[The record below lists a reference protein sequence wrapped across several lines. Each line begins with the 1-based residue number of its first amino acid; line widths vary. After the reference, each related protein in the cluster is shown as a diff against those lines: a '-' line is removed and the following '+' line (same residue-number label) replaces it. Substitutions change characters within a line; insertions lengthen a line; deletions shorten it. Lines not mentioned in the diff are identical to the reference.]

1 MTAATTDPMIAATT
15 EPVSSLVIEPHS
27 VAGRLRFGLRDLYT
41 MTRRYVLRARR
52 QGDVIFGS
60 VLSPIIFVVLFGYV
74 FGSAI
79 TVPGGHY
86 RAYLLSGLFAQTT
99 LFASSTVAVAVATDM
114 SEGVIDRMRTLPVAR
129 SAVLVGRAVS
139 NSIIGLPA
147 LAVMITCA
155 LIVGWRAGAG
165 LGQAVLGFLLLELFG
180 FAMAWVGIWLGMVAR
195 SPQSADV
202 LSMLPGFLLGF
213 ISNVF
218 VPTQGMPAWL
228 RVVAQWNPLSAVV
241 AAARQLFGTTQG
253 GPVPHVWSL
262 QHPIPTTLAMTVLL
276 LVIFVPLS
284 VRLYTRRSR

>member
-1 MTAATTDPMIAATT
+1 MTAATIARG
-15 EPVSSLVIEPHS
+15 PLVIEPDNA
-27 VAGRLRFGLRDLYT
+27 VTRFRFGLRDLYT

-114 SEGVIDRMRTLPVAR
+114 SEGVIDRMRTMPVAR
-129 SAVLVGRAVS
+129 SAVLMGRAVS

-147 LAVMITCA
+147 LAVMISCA
-155 LIVGWRAGAG
+155 LIVGWRAQAG
-165 LGQAVLGFLLLELFG
+165 LGRAVLGFLLLGGFG
-180 FAMAWVGIWLGMVAR
+180 FAVAWVGIWLGMVAR

-228 RVVAQWNPLSAVV
+228 RVVAQ
-241 AAARQLFGTTQG
+241 
-253 GPVPHVWSL
+253 
-262 QHPIPTTLAMTVLL
+262 
-276 LVIFVPLS
+276 
-284 VRLYTRRSR
+284 

>member
-1 MTAATTDPMIAATT
+1 MTAPAAPAAPAVT
-15 EPVSSLVIEPHS
+15 PAAGLVIEPRNP
-27 VAGRLRFGLRDLYT
+27 ADRFWFGLRDFYT

-52 QGDVIFGS
+52 QSDVIFGS
-60 VLSPIIFVVLFGYV
+60 LLSPIIFVVLFGYV

-114 SEGVIDRMRTLPVAR
+114 SEGVIDRMRTMPVAR
-129 SAVLVGRAVS
+129 SAVLMGRAVS

-147 LAVMITCA
+147 LAVMISCA
-155 LIVGWRAGAG
+155 LIVGWRAEAG
-165 LGQAVLGFLLLELFG
+165 LGRAVLGFLLLAVFG

-202 LSMLPGFLLGF
+202 LSMLPSFLLGF

-218 VPTQGMPAWL
+218 VPTEGMPAWL

-262 QHPIPTTLAMTVLL
+262 QHPVPTTLIMTVLL
-276 LVIFVPLS
+276 LAVFVPLS
-284 VRLYTRRSR
+284 VRLYTRRTR

>member
-1 MTAATTDPMIAATT
+1 MTAPAITPATM
-15 EPVSSLVIEPHS
+15 SSLVIEPGNS
-27 VAGRLRFGLRDLYT
+27 AERLRFGLRDFYT

-52 QGDVIFGS
+52 QADVIFGS
-60 VLSPIIFVVLFGYV
+60 LLSPVIFVVLFGYV

-114 SEGVIDRMRTLPVAR
+114 SEGVIDRMRTMPVAR
-129 SAVLVGRAVS
+129 SAVLMGRAVS

-147 LAVMITCA
+147 LAVMISCA
-155 LIVGWRAGAG
+155 LIVGWRAQAG
-165 LGQAVLGFLLLELFG
+165 LGRAVLGFLLLEVFG

-253 GPVPHVWSL
+253 GPVPPVWSL
-262 QHPIPTTLAMTVLL
+262 QHPVPTTLAMTVLL
-276 LVIFVPLS
+276 LAVFVPLS

>member
-1 MTAATTDPMIAATT
+1 MTAATTA
-15 EPVSSLVIEPHS
+15 PVSSLVIEP
-27 VAGRLRFGLRDLYT
+27 ANTTERLRFGLRDLYT

-60 VLSPIIFVVLFGYV
+60 LLSPVIFVVLFGYV

-79 TVPGGHY
+79 SVPGGHY

-114 SEGVIDRMRTLPVAR
+114 SEGVIDRMRTLPITR

-147 LAVMITCA
+147 LVVMITCA

-165 LGQAVLGFLLLELFG
+165 LGHAVLGFLLLELFG

-262 QHPIPTTLAMTVLL
+262 QHPIPATLAMTVLL
-276 LVIFVPLS
+276 LAIFVPLS

>member
-1 MTAATTDPMIAATT
+1 MTAPATFPATA
-15 EPVSSLVIEPHS
+15 LLIEPDGP
-27 VAGRLRFGLRDLYT
+27 AGRFRFGLRDFYT
-41 MTRRYVLRARR
+41 MTRRYVLRAGR
-52 QGDVIFGS
+52 QADVIFGS
-60 VLSPIIFVVLFGYV
+60 LLSPIIFVVLFGYV

-86 RAYLLSGLFAQTT
+86 RAYLLSGLFAQGT

-114 SEGVIDRMRTLPVAR
+114 SEGVIDRMRTLPIAR
-129 SAVLVGRAVS
+129 SAVLAGRSVS
-139 NSIIGLPA
+139 NTIVGLPA
-147 LAVMITCA
+147 LAVMIVCA
-155 LIVGWRAGAG
+155 LVVGWRAEAG
-165 LGQAVLGFLLLELFG
+165 LGRAVLGFLLLQLFG

-228 RVVAQWNPLSAVV
+228 RVIAQWNPLSAVV

-262 QHPIPTTLAMTVLL
+262 QHPVPTTLGMTVLL
-276 LVIFVPLS
+276 LAVFVPVS
-284 VRLYTRRSR
+284 VRLYNRRSR

>member
-1 MTAATTDPMIAATT
+1 MTAATIARG
-15 EPVSSLVIEPHS
+15 PLVIEPDT
-27 VAGRLRFGLRDLYT
+27 AATRFRFGLRDFYT

-60 VLSPIIFVVLFGYV
+60 VLSPVIFVVLFGYV

-114 SEGVIDRMRTLPVAR
+114 SEGVIDRMRTMPVAR
-129 SAVLVGRAVS
+129 SAVLMGRAVS

-147 LAVMITCA
+147 LAVMISCA
-155 LIVGWRAGAG
+155 LIVGWRAQAG
-165 LGQAVLGFLLLELFG
+165 LGRAVLGFLLLEVFG

-228 RVVAQWNPLSAVV
+228 RGVAQWNPLSAVV

-253 GPVPHVWSL
+253 GPVPPVWSL
-262 QHPIPTTLAMTVLL
+262 QHPVPTTLAMTVLL
-276 LVIFVPLS
+276 LAVFVPLS
-284 VRLYTRRSR
+284 VRLYPRRSR

>member
-1 MTAATTDPMIAATT
+1 MTAPAAPAIT
-15 EPVSSLVIEPHS
+15 PAAASLVIEPRNP
-27 VAGRLRFGLRDLYT
+27 ADRFRFGLRDFYT

-52 QGDVIFGS
+52 QSDVIFGS
-60 VLSPIIFVVLFGYV
+60 LLSPIIFVVLFGYV

-114 SEGVIDRMRTLPVAR
+114 SEGVIDRMRTMPVAR
-129 SAVLVGRAVS
+129 SAVLMGRAVS

-147 LAVMITCA
+147 LTVMISCA
-155 LIVGWRAGAG
+155 LIVGWRAQAG
-165 LGQAVLGFLLLELFG
+165 LGRAVLGFLLLEVFG

-202 LSMLPGFLLGF
+202 LSMLPSFLLGF

-218 VPTQGMPAWL
+218 VPTEGMPAWL

-253 GPVPHVWSL
+253 GPVPQVWSL
-262 QHPIPTTLAMTVLL
+262 QHPVPTTLIMTALL
-276 LVIFVPLS
+276 LAVFVPLS
-284 VRLYTRRSR
+284 VRLYTRRTR